1 VDPGARLMVKVIQP
15 NMSGGEVS
23 DAIAARV
30 DIDKYKTSVYKAENF
45 FPQVHGG
52 LTNRS
57 GLEFVAETKGTGT
70 TRLIPFEYNTTQT
83 YILEF
88 GDQYIRVFKD
98 GGQVLDT
105 SVSLSITG
113 ATAADP
119 VVITTSGAH
128 GLSTGESVYISG
140 VVGMTQLNGRTFNI
154 TSLTSTTFS
163 LQNSAGAD
171 VDGSGY
177 TAYTSGGTADK
188 IFELATPYLAADVF
202 DLQYVQSADVMTIV
216 HPGYAPRDLTRTD
229 HDAWSLSVI
238 SFAPSQVAPT
248 GVSVSASGGST
259 TFTYAVTAVNEE
271 TLEESLPATGSSSTS
286 KDAGWDNTVTWT
298 AAAGAGTY
306 NIYREKNGIYGFVGR
321 AEGTS
326 FNDDN
331 IDPDGTDTPPK
342 ARNPFNAAGDY
353 PSAVTYHQQRRVFG
367 NTDNA
372 TQKFFMSQTGNISNM
387 SFSSPQKDDDAIT
400 VTIASRQVNEIR
412 HFVSLSDLVILTSGG
427 EWLVEG
433 IDGVITPSGIQVKPQ
448 SYYGSTNLLPIVAGD
463 IVIYMQPGQT
473 VRDLGYKY
481 ESDSYTG
488 NDLSVLARHL
498 FDYNSVSDWSFAQA
512 PHNLIWCVRDDG
524 ICIALTY
531 SREQNVFGWSRHT
544 TQGDFKSVAS
554 IREGDDDFSYFIVER
569 TVNGSTMKYVER
581 MQTRDFTDIQ
591 DSFFVDSGLTLDN
604 PISISGFTN
613 ANPVVVT
620 TATAHG
626 FSNGDTVD
634 ISGIKVADSSTTRGW
649 AYDTDLEGSGYTVAN
664 VTSTTFELQNNGS
677 NVDGT
682 SFSVYHS
689 GGKVREAVTSISG
702 LWHLEGQSV
711 VALGNGYVER
721 NLTVTN
727 GGVTLQNKASRV
739 HVGLPYTS
747 EMQTLRIDGGNVTDS
762 IQGKNKKISRLTLRF
777 ERSLGGWY
785 GPDLDHMRE
794 IKYGLPAQYGQ
805 NPSWITGDKDLTMS
819 PSWNKDGQIVIQ
831 QRDPL
836 PMTLLAV
843 IPDIIPGGD

>member
-1 VDPGARLMVKVIQP
+1 MVKVIQP
-15 NMSGGEVS
+15 NLAGGEVS

-30 DIDKYKTSVYKAENF
+30 DIDKYKTSVYKCENF

-57 GLEFVAETKGTGT
+57 GLQFIAEAKGTGT

-83 YILEF
+83 YVLEF

-98 GGQVLDT
+98 AGQVLDT
-105 SVSLSITG
+105 SVSLTITG

-119 VVITTSGAH
+119 VVITTSTSH
-128 GLSTGESVYISG
+128 GLSDGESVYITG
-140 VVGMTQLNGRTFNI
+140 VAGMTQLNGRTFNI
-154 TSLTSTTFS
+154 TSLTATTFS
-163 LQNSAGAD
+163 IRNSAGAD
-171 VDGSGY
+171 VDGSAY

-188 IFELATPYLAADVF
+188 VFELATPYVAADIF
-202 DLQYVQSADVMTIV
+202 DLEYVQSADVMTIT
-216 HPGYAPRDLTRTD
+216 HPNYAPRDLTRTD
-229 HDAWSLSVI
+229 HDAWTLSTI
-238 SFAPSQVAPT
+238 TFAPSQAAPT
-248 GVSVSASGGST
+248 GVSVTATGGST

-286 KDAGWDNTVTWT
+286 KDAAWDNTVTWT

-306 NIYREKNGIYGFVGR
+306 NIYREENGIYGFVGR

-353 PSAVTYHQQRRVFG
+353 PSTVGYHQQRRIFA
-367 NTDNA
+367 NTDND

-448 SYYGSTNLLPIVAGD
+448 SYYGSTSLTPIVAGD

-481 ESDSYTG
+481 ESDSYSG

-524 ICIALTY
+524 ICLSLTY

-544 TQGDFKSVAS
+544 TQGDFKSVAA
-554 IREGDDDFSYFIVER
+554 IREGDDDFSYFLVQR
-569 TVNGSTMKYVER
+569 TVNGSTMQYVER

-604 PISISGFTN
+604 PVDISGFTN
-613 ANPVVVT
+613 ANPVVIT

-626 FSNGDTVD
+626 LTNGDTVD
-634 ISGIKVADSSTTRGW
+634 ISGIKVSDSSTTRGW

-721 NLTVTN
+721 NLTVSN
-727 GGVTLQNKASRV
+727 GGITLQNKASRV
-739 HVGLPYTS
+739 HIGLPYTS
-747 EMQTLRIDGGNVTDS
+747 EMQTLRIDNGNVLDT
-762 IQGKNKKISRLTLRF
+762 IQGRNKKISRLSIRF
-777 ERSLGGWY
+777 EQSLGGWY

-805 NPSWITGDKDLTMS
+805 TPSWITGDKDLTMS
-819 PSWNKDGQIVIQ
+819 PSWNKDGQIVVQ

-836 PMTLLAV
+836 PMTLLAL
-843 IPDIIPGGD
+843 IPEVIPGGN

>member
-1 VDPGARLMVKVIQP
+1 MVKVIQP
-15 NMSGGEVS
+15 NLAGGEVS

-30 DIDKYKTSVYKAENF
+30 DIDKYKTSVYKCENF

-52 LTNRS
+52 LTNRP
-57 GLEFVAETKGTGT
+57 GLQFIAEAKGTGT
-70 TRLIPFEYNTTQT
+70 TRLIPFEFNTTQT
-83 YILEF
+83 YVLEF
-88 GDQYIRVFKD
+88 GDQYMRVFKD
-98 GGQVLDT
+98 AGQVLDT
-105 SVSLSITG
+105 SVSLTITG

-119 VVITTSGAH
+119 VVITTSASH
-128 GLSTGESVYISG
+128 GLSDGESVYITG
-140 VVGMTQLNGRTFNI
+140 VAGMTQLNGRTFNI
-154 TSLTSTTFS
+154 TSLTATTFS
-163 LQNSAGAD
+163 IQNSAGAD
-171 VDGSGY
+171 VDGSAY

-188 IFELATPYLAADVF
+188 VFELATPYVAADIF
-202 DLQYVQSADVMTIV
+202 DLEYVQSADVMTIT
-216 HPGYAPRDLTRTD
+216 HPNYAPRDLTRTD
-229 HDAWSLSVI
+229 HDAWTLSTI
-238 SFAPSQVAPT
+238 TFAPSQAAPT
-248 GVSVSASGGST
+248 NVSVTATGGST

-286 KDAGWDNTVTWT
+286 KAAGWDNTVTWV

-306 NIYREKNGIYGFVGR
+306 NIYREENGIYGFVGR

-342 ARNPFNAAGDY
+342 SRNPFNAAGDY
-353 PSAVTYHQQRRVFG
+353 PSTVGYHQQRRIFA
-367 NTDNA
+367 NTDND

-433 IDGVITPSGIQVKPQ
+433 IDGVITPGGIQVKPQ
-448 SYYGSTNLLPIVAGD
+448 SYYGSTNLTPIVAGD

-481 ESDSYTG
+481 ESDSYSG

-524 ICIALTY
+524 ICLSLTY

-604 PISISGFTN
+604 PVDISGYTN
-613 ANPVVVT
+613 ANPVVIT

-626 FSNGDTVD
+626 LTNGDTVD
-634 ISGIKVADSSTTRGW
+634 ISGIKVSDSSTTRGW
-649 AYDTDLEGSGYTVAN
+649 AYDTGLEGSGYTVAN

-677 NVDGT
+677 DVDGT

-721 NLTVTN
+721 NLTVSN
-727 GGVTLQNKASRV
+727 GGITLQNKASRV

-747 EMQTLRIDGGNVTDS
+747 EMQTLRIDNGNVLDT
-762 IQGKNKKISRLTLRF
+762 IQGRNKKISRLSIRF
-777 ERSLGGWY
+777 EQSLGGWY

-805 NPSWITGDKDLTMS
+805 TPSWITGDKDLTMS

-836 PMTLLAV
+836 PMTLLAL
-843 IPDIIPGGD
+843 IPDVIPGGD

>member
-1 VDPGARLMVKVIQP
+1 MVKVIQP
-15 NMSGGEVS
+15 NLAGGEVS

-30 DIDKYKTSVYKAENF
+30 DIDKYKTSLYKCENF

-57 GLEFVAETKGTGT
+57 GLQFIAEAKGTGT

-83 YILEF
+83 YVLEF

-98 GGQVLDT
+98 DGQVLDT
-105 SVSLSITG
+105 SVSLTITG

-119 VVITTSGAH
+119 VVITTSTSH
-128 GLSTGESVYISG
+128 GLSDGESVYITG
-140 VVGMTQLNGRTFNI
+140 VAGMTQLNGRTFNI
-154 TSLTSTTFS
+154 TSLTATTFS
-163 LQNSAGAD
+163 IQNSAGAD
-171 VDGSGY
+171 VDGSAY

-188 IFELATPYLAADVF
+188 VFELATPYAAADIF
-202 DLQYVQSADVMTIV
+202 DLEYVQSADVMTIT
-216 HPGYAPRDLTRTD
+216 HPNYAPRDLTRTD
-229 HDAWSLSVI
+229 HDAWTLSTI
-238 SFAPSQVAPT
+238 TFAPSQTAPT
-248 GVSVSASGGST
+248 GVSVTATGGST

-286 KDAGWDNTVTWT
+286 KDVAWDNTVTWT
-298 AAAGAGTY
+298 AATGAGTY
-306 NIYREKNGIYGFVGR
+306 NIYREENGIYGFVGR

-331 IDPDGTDTPPK
+331 IEPDGSDTPPK

-353 PSAVTYHQQRRVFG
+353 PSTVGYHQQRRIFA
-367 NTDNA
+367 NTDND

-448 SYYGSTNLLPIVAGD
+448 SYYGSTSLTPIVAGD

-473 VRDLGYKY
+473 IRDLGYKY
-481 ESDSYTG
+481 ESDSYSG

-524 ICIALTY
+524 ICLSLTY

-544 TQGDFKSVAS
+544 TQGDFKSVAA
-554 IREGDDDFSYFIVER
+554 IREGDDDFSYFLVQR
-569 TVNGSTMKYVER
+569 TVNGSIMQYVER
-581 MQTRDFTDIQ
+581 MQTRDFTNIQ

-604 PISISGFTN
+604 PVDISGFTN
-613 ANPVVVT
+613 ANPVVIT

-626 FSNGDTVD
+626 LTNGDTVD
-634 ISGIKVADSSTTRGW
+634 ISGIKVSDSSTTRGW

-721 NLTVTN
+721 NLTVSN

-739 HVGLPYTS
+739 HIGLPYTS
-747 EMQTLRIDGGNVTDS
+747 EMQTLRIDNGNVLDT
-762 IQGKNKKISRLTLRF
+762 IQGRNKKISRLSIRF
-777 ERSLGGWY
+777 EQSLGGWY

-805 NPSWITGDKDLTMS
+805 TPSWITGDKDLTMS
-819 PSWNKDGQIVIQ
+819 PSWNKDGQIVVQ

-836 PMTLLAV
+836 PMTLLAL
-843 IPDIIPGGD
+843 IPEVIPGGN

>member
-1 VDPGARLMVKVIQP
+1 MVKVIQP
-15 NMSGGEVS
+15 NLAGGEVS

-30 DIDKYKTSVYKAENF
+30 DIDKYKTSVYKCENF
-45 FPQVHGG
+45 FPLVHGG
-52 LTNRS
+52 LTNRP
-57 GLEFVAETKGTGT
+57 GLQFIAEAKGTGT

-83 YILEF
+83 YVLEL

-98 GGQVLDT
+98 AGQVLDT
-105 SVSLSITG
+105 SVSLTITG

-119 VVITTSGAH
+119 VVITTSTSH
-128 GLSTGESVYISG
+128 GLSAGESVYITG
-140 VVGMTQLNGRTFNI
+140 VAGMTQLNGRTFNI
-154 TSLTSTTFS
+154 TSLTATTFS
-163 LQNSAGAD
+163 IQNSAAAD
-171 VDGSGY
+171 VDGSSY

-188 IFELATPYLAADVF
+188 VFELATPYAAADIF
-202 DLQYVQSADVMTIV
+202 DLEYVQSADVMTIT
-216 HPGYAPRDLTRTD
+216 HPNYAPRDLTRTD
-229 HDAWSLSVI
+229 HDAWTLSTI
-238 SFAPSQVAPT
+238 TFAPSQAAPT
-248 GVSVSASGGST
+248 GVSVTATGGST

-286 KDAGWDNTVTWT
+286 KDAAWDNTVTWT
-298 AAAGAGTY
+298 VAAGAGTY

-331 IDPDGTDTPPK
+331 IDPDGADTPPK
-342 ARNPFNAAGDY
+342 ARNPFNGAGDY
-353 PSAVTYHQQRRVFG
+353 PSTVGYHQQRRIFA
-367 NTDNA
+367 NTDND

-448 SYYGSTNLLPIVAGD
+448 SYYGSTNLTPIVAGD

-481 ESDSYTG
+481 ESDSYSG

-524 ICIALTY
+524 ICLSLTY
-531 SREQNVFGWSRHT
+531 SREQNVFGWSRHS
-544 TQGDFKSVAS
+544 TQGDFKSVAA
-554 IREGDDDFSYFIVER
+554 IREGDDDFSYSLVQR
-569 TVNGSTMKYVER
+569 TVNGSTMQYVER
-581 MQTRDFTDIQ
+581 MHTRDFTDIQ

-604 PISISGFTN
+604 PVDISGFTN
-613 ANPVVVT
+613 ANPIVIT
-620 TATAHG
+620 TATTHG
-626 FSNGDTVD
+626 LTNGDTVD
-634 ISGIKVADSSTTRGW
+634 ISGIKVSDSSTTRGW

-721 NLTVTN
+721 NLTVSN
-727 GGVTLQNKASRV
+727 GGITLQNKASRV

-747 EMQTLRIDGGNVTDS
+747 EMQTLRIDNGNVLDS
-762 IQGKNKKISRLTLRF
+762 IQGRNKKISRLSIRF
-777 ERSLGGWY
+777 EQSLGGWY

-805 NPSWITGDKDLTMS
+805 TPDWITGDKDLTMS
-819 PSWNKDGQIVIQ
+819 PSWNKDGQIVVQ

-836 PMTLLAV
+836 PMTLLAL
-843 IPDIIPGGD
+843 IPEVIPGGN

>member
-1 VDPGARLMVKVIQP
+1 MVKVIQP
-15 NMSGGEVS
+15 NLAGGEVS

-30 DIDKYKTSVYKAENF
+30 DIDKYKTSLYKCENF

-52 LTNRS
+52 LTNRP
-57 GLEFVAETKGTGT
+57 GLQFIAEAKGSGT

-83 YILEF
+83 YVLEF
-88 GDQYIRVFKD
+88 GDQYMRVFKD
-98 GGQVLDT
+98 AGQVLDT
-105 SVSLSITG
+105 SVSLTITG
-113 ATAADP
+113 ASAADP
-119 VVITTSGAH
+119 VVITTSTSH
-128 GLSTGESVYISG
+128 GLSDGESVYITG
-140 VVGMTQLNGRTFNI
+140 VAGMTQLNGRTFNI
-154 TSLTSTTFS
+154 TSLTATTFS
-163 LQNSAGAD
+163 IQNSAGAD
-171 VDGSGY
+171 VDGSAY

-188 IFELATPYLAADVF
+188 VFELATPYVAADIF
-202 DLQYVQSADVMTIV
+202 DLEYVQSADVMTIT
-216 HPGYAPRDLTRTD
+216 HPNYAPRDLTRTD
-229 HDAWSLSVI
+229 HDAWTLSTI
-238 SFAPSQVAPT
+238 TFAPSQAAPT
-248 GVSVSASGGST
+248 GVSVTATGGST

-286 KDAGWDNTVTWT
+286 KDAAWDNTVTWT

-306 NIYREKNGIYGFVGR
+306 NIYREENGIYGFVGR

-331 IDPDGTDTPPK
+331 IDPDGSDTPPK

-353 PSAVTYHQQRRVFG
+353 PSTVGYHQQRRIFA
-367 NTDNA
+367 NTDND

-448 SYYGSTNLLPIVAGD
+448 SYYGSTNLTPIVAGD

-481 ESDSYTG
+481 ESDSYSG

-524 ICIALTY
+524 ICLSLTY

-544 TQGDFKSVAS
+544 TQGDFKSVAA
-554 IREGDDDFSYFIVER
+554 IREGDDDFSYFLVQR
-569 TVNGSTMKYVER
+569 TVNGSTMQYVER

-604 PISISGFTN
+604 PVDISGFTN
-613 ANPVVVT
+613 ANPVVIT

-626 FSNGDTVD
+626 LTNGDTVD
-634 ISGIKVADSSTTRGW
+634 ISGIKVSDSSTTRGW

-721 NLTVTN
+721 NLTVSN
-727 GGVTLQNKASRV
+727 GGITLQNKASRV
-739 HVGLPYTS
+739 HIGLPYTS
-747 EMQTLRIDGGNVTDS
+747 EMQTLRIDNGNVLDT
-762 IQGKNKKISRLTLRF
+762 IQGRNKKISRLSIRF
-777 ERSLGGWY
+777 EQSLGGWY

-805 NPSWITGDKDLTMS
+805 TPSWITGDKDLTMS
-819 PSWNKDGQIVIQ
+819 PSWNKDGQIVVQ

-836 PMTLLAV
+836 PMTLLAL
-843 IPDIIPGGD
+843 IPEVIPGGN

>member
-1 VDPGARLMVKVIQP
+1 MVKVIQP
-15 NMSGGEVS
+15 NLAGGEVS

-30 DIDKYKTSVYKAENF
+30 DIDKYKTSVYKCENF
-45 FPQVHGG
+45 FPLVHGG
-52 LTNRS
+52 LTNRP
-57 GLEFVAETKGTGT
+57 GLQFIAEAKGTGT

-83 YILEF
+83 YVLEL

-98 GGQVLDT
+98 AGQVLDT
-105 SVSLSITG
+105 SVSLTITG

-119 VVITTSGAH
+119 VVITTSTSH
-128 GLSTGESVYISG
+128 GLSAGESVYITG
-140 VVGMTQLNGRTFNI
+140 VAGMTQLNGRTFNI
-154 TSLTSTTFS
+154 TSLTATTFS
-163 LQNSAGAD
+163 IQNSAAAD
-171 VDGSGY
+171 VDGSSY

-188 IFELATPYLAADVF
+188 VFELATPYAAADIF
-202 DLQYVQSADVMTIV
+202 DLEYVQSADVMTIT
-216 HPGYAPRDLTRTD
+216 HPNYAPRDLTRTD
-229 HDAWSLSVI
+229 HDAWTLSTI
-238 SFAPSQVAPT
+238 TFAPSQAAPT
-248 GVSVSASGGST
+248 GVSVTATGGST

-286 KDAGWDNTVTWT
+286 KDAAWDNTVTWT
-298 AAAGAGTY
+298 VAAGAGTY

-331 IDPDGTDTPPK
+331 IDPDGADTPPK
-342 ARNPFNAAGDY
+342 ARNPFNGAGDY
-353 PSAVTYHQQRRVFG
+353 PSTVGYHQQRRIFA
-367 NTDNA
+367 NTDND

-448 SYYGSTNLLPIVAGD
+448 SYYGSTNLTPIVAGD

-481 ESDSYTG
+481 ESDSYSG

-524 ICIALTY
+524 ICLSLTY
-531 SREQNVFGWSRHT
+531 SREQNVFGWSRHS
-544 TQGDFKSVAS
+544 TQGDFKSVAA
-554 IREGDDDFSYFIVER
+554 IREGDDDFSYFLVQR
-569 TVNGSTMKYVER
+569 TVNGSTMRYVER

-604 PISISGFTN
+604 PVDISGFTN
-613 ANPVVVT
+613 ANPVVIT

-626 FSNGDTVD
+626 LTNGDTVD
-634 ISGIKVADSSTTRGW
+634 ISGIKVSDSSTTRGW

-721 NLTVTN
+721 NLTVSN
-727 GGVTLQNKASRV
+727 GGITLQNKASRV

-747 EMQTLRIDGGNVTDS
+747 EMQTLRIDNGNVLDT
-762 IQGKNKKISRLTLRF
+762 IQGRNKKISRLSIRF
-777 ERSLGGWY
+777 EQSLGGWY

-805 NPSWITGDKDLTMS
+805 TPDWITGDKDLTMS
-819 PSWNKDGQIVIQ
+819 PSWNKDGQIVVQ

-836 PMTLLAV
+836 PMTLLAL
-843 IPDIIPGGD
+843 IPEVIPGGN

>member
-1 VDPGARLMVKVIQP
+1 MVKVIQP
-15 NMSGGEVS
+15 NLAGGEVS

-30 DIDKYKTSVYKAENF
+30 DIDKYKTSVYKSENF
-45 FPQVHGG
+45 FPQIHGG
-52 LTNRS
+52 LTNRP
-57 GLEFVAETKGTGT
+57 GLQFIAEAKGTGT

-83 YILEF
+83 YVLEL
-88 GDQYIRVFKD
+88 GDQYMRVFKD
-98 GGQVLDT
+98 AGQVLDT
-105 SVSLSITG
+105 SVSLTVTG
-113 ATAADP
+113 VTAADP
-119 VVITTSGAH
+119 VVVTTSTSH
-128 GLSTGESVYISG
+128 GLSNGESVYISG
-140 VVGMTQLNGRTFNI
+140 VSGMTQLNGRTFNI

-171 VDGSGY
+171 IDGSGY

-188 IFELATPYLAADVF
+188 VFELATPYAASDIF
-202 DLQYVQSADVMTIV
+202 DLEYVQSADVMTFT
-216 HPGYAPRDLTRTD
+216 HPSYAPRDLTRTD
-229 HDAWSLSVI
+229 HDAWTLSTI
-238 SFAPSQVAPT
+238 TFAPSQAAPT
-248 GVSVSASGGST
+248 SVSVTATGGST

-286 KDAGWDNTVTWT
+286 KDTSWDNTVTWS

-326 FNDDN
+326 FNDDH
-331 IDPDGTDTPPK
+331 ILPDGSDTPPK
-342 ARNPFNAAGDY
+342 ARNPFNATGDY
-353 PSAVTYHQQRRVFG
+353 PSTVGYHQQRRIFA
-367 NTDNA
+367 NTDND

-427 EWLVEG
+427 EWVVEG

-448 SYYGSTNLLPIVAGD
+448 SYYGSTSLTPIVAGD

-473 VRDLGYKY
+473 VRDLGYKF
-481 ESDSYTG
+481 ESDSYSG

-498 FDYNSVSDWSFAQA
+498 FDYNTLSDWSFAQA

-524 ICIALTY
+524 ICLSLTY
-531 SREQNVFGWSRHT
+531 SREQNVFGWARHT
-544 TQGDFKSVAS
+544 TQGDFKSVAA
-554 IREGDDDFSYFIVER
+554 IREGDDDFSYFLVER

-604 PISISGFTN
+604 PVDISGFTN
-613 ANPVVVT
+613 ANPVVIT

-626 FSNGDTVD
+626 LTNGDTVD
-634 ISGIKVADSSTTRGW
+634 ISGIKVSDSSTTRGW

-677 NVDGT
+677 NVNGT
-682 SFSVYHS
+682 AFKTYHS

-702 LWHLEGQSV
+702 LWHLEGQAV

-721 NLTVTN
+721 NLTVSG

-739 HVGLPYTS
+739 HIGLPYTS
-747 EMQTLRIDGGNVTDS
+747 EMQTLRIDNGNVMDT
-762 IQGKNKKISRLTLRF
+762 IQGRNKKISRLSIRF
-777 ERSLGGWY
+777 EQSLGGWY

-805 NPSWITGDKDLTMS
+805 TPDWITGDKDLTMS
-819 PSWNKDGQIVIQ
+819 PSWNKDGQIVVQ

-836 PMTLLAV
+836 PMTLLAL
-843 IPDIIPGGD
+843 IPEVIPGGN

>member
-1 VDPGARLMVKVIQP
+1 MVKVIQP
-15 NMSGGEVS
+15 NLAGGEVS

-30 DIDKYKTSVYKAENF
+30 DIDKYKTSVYKCENF

-52 LTNRS
+52 LTNRP
-57 GLEFVAETKGTGT
+57 GLQFIAEAKGTDT

-83 YILEF
+83 YVLEV

-98 GGQVLDT
+98 AGQVLDT
-105 SVSLSITG
+105 SVSLTVTG

-119 VVITTSGAH
+119 VVITTSTSH
-128 GLSTGESVYISG
+128 GLSNGESVYITG

-171 VDGSGY
+171 IDGSGY

-188 IFELATPYLAADVF
+188 VFELATPYVAADIF
-202 DLQYVQSADVMTIV
+202 ELEYVQSADVMTIT
-216 HPGYAPRDLTRTD
+216 HPNYAPRDLTRTD
-229 HDAWSLSVI
+229 HDAWTLSTI
-238 SFAPSQVAPT
+238 TFAPSQAAPT
-248 GVSVSASGGST
+248 GVSVTATGGST

-286 KDAGWDNTVTWT
+286 LDAAWDNTVTWT

-331 IDPDGTDTPPK
+331 IDPDGSDTPPK

-353 PSAVTYHQQRRVFG
+353 PSTVGYHQQRRIFA
-367 NTDNA
+367 NTNND

-448 SYYGSTNLLPIVAGD
+448 SYYGSTSLTPLVAGD

-498 FDYNSVSDWSFAQA
+498 FDYNTVSDWSFAQA

-531 SREQNVFGWSRHT
+531 SREQNVFGWSRHI

-604 PISISGFTN
+604 PVDISGFTN
-613 ANPVVVT
+613 ANPVVIT

-626 FSNGDTVD
+626 LTNGDTVD
-634 ISGIKVADSSTTRGW
+634 ISGIKVSDSSTTRGW

-677 NVDGT
+677 NVNGT
-682 SFSVYHS
+682 AFKTYHS
-689 GGKVREAVTSISG
+689 GGKMREAVTSISG
-702 LWHLEGQSV
+702 LWHLEGQAV

-721 NLTVTN
+721 NLTVSN
-727 GGVTLQNKASRV
+727 GGITLQNKASRA

-762 IQGKNKKISRLTLRF
+762 IQGKNKKISRLSIRF

-805 NPSWITGDKDLTMS
+805 PPDWITGDKDLTMS
-819 PSWNKDGQIVIQ
+819 PSWNKDGQIVVQ

-836 PMTLLAV
+836 PMTLLAL
-843 IPDIIPGGD
+843 IPEVIPGGN

>member
-1 VDPGARLMVKVIQP
+1 MVKVIQP
-15 NMSGGEVS
+15 NLAGGEVS

-30 DIDKYKTSVYKAENF
+30 DIDKYKTSLYKCENF

-52 LTNRS
+52 LTNRP
-57 GLEFVAETKGTGT
+57 GLQFLAEAKGTGT
-70 TRLIPFEYNTTQT
+70 TRLIPFEFNTTQT
-83 YILEF
+83 YVLEV

-98 GGQVLDT
+98 AGQVLDT
-105 SVSLSITG
+105 SVSLTITG

-119 VVITTSGAH
+119 VVITTSTSH
-128 GLSTGESVYISG
+128 GLSNGESVYITG

-171 VDGSGY
+171 IDGSGY

-188 IFELATPYLAADVF
+188 VFELATPYVAADIF
-202 DLQYVQSADVMTIV
+202 ELEYVQSADVMTIT
-216 HPGYAPRDLTRTD
+216 HPDYAPRDLTRTD
-229 HDAWSLSVI
+229 HDAWTLSTI
-238 SFAPSQVAPT
+238 TFAPSQAAPT
-248 GVSVSASGGST
+248 GVSVTATGGST
-259 TFTYAVTAVNEE
+259 TFTYAVTGVNEE

-286 KDAGWDNTVTWT
+286 KDAAWDNTVTWS

-306 NIYREKNGIYGFVGR
+306 NIYREENGIYGFVGR

-331 IDPDGTDTPPK
+331 IDPDGSDTPPK

-353 PSAVTYHQQRRVFG
+353 PSTVGYHQQRRIFA
-367 NTDNA
+367 NTDND

-448 SYYGSTNLLPIVAGD
+448 SYYGSTILTPIVAGD

-481 ESDSYTG
+481 ESDSYSG

-498 FDYNSVSDWSFAQA
+498 FDYNTLSDWSFAQA

-524 ICIALTY
+524 ICLSLTY
-531 SREQNVFGWSRHT
+531 SREQNVFGWARHT
-544 TQGDFKSVAS
+544 TQGDFKSVAA
-554 IREGDDDFSYFIVER
+554 IREGDDDFSYFLVER

-604 PISISGFTN
+604 PVDISGFTN
-613 ANPVVVT
+613 ANPVVIT

-626 FSNGDTVD
+626 LTNGDTVD
-634 ISGIKVADSSTTRGW
+634 ISGIKVSDSSTTRGW

-702 LWHLEGQSV
+702 LWHLEGQAV

-721 NLTVTN
+721 NLTVSD
-727 GGVTLQNKASRV
+727 GGITLQNKASRV
-739 HVGLPYTS
+739 HIGLPYTS
-747 EMQTLRIDGGNVTDS
+747 EMQTLRIDNGNVLDT
-762 IQGKNKKISRLTLRF
+762 IQGRNKKISRLSIRF
-777 ERSLGGWY
+777 EQSLGGWY

-805 NPSWITGDKDLTMS
+805 TPDWITGDKDLTMS
-819 PSWNKDGQIVIQ
+819 PSWNKDGQIVVQ

-836 PMTLLAV
+836 PMTLLAL
-843 IPDIIPGGD
+843 IPEVIPGGN

>member
-30 DIDKYKTSVYKAENF
+30 DIDKYKTSVYKCENF

-57 GLEFVAETKGTGT
+57 GLKFIAETKGTGI
-70 TRLIPFEYNTTQT
+70 TRLIPFEFNTTQT

-105 SVSLSITG
+105 SVSLTITG
-113 ATAADP
+113 ATTANP
-119 VVITTSGAH
+119 VVITTSTPH
-128 GLSTGESVYISG
+128 GLSTNESVYISG
-140 VVGMTQLNGRTFNI
+140 VSGMTQLNGRTFNI

-163 LQNSAGAD
+163 LSNSAGSSTN
-171 VDGSGY
+171 GTGY
-177 TAYTSGGTADK
+177 SAYTSGGTADK
-188 IFELATPYLAADVF
+188 IFELATPYVAADIF
-202 DLQYVQSADVMTIV
+202 DLDYVQSADVMTIT
-216 HPGYAPRDLTRTD
+216 HPTYEPRDLTRTD
-229 HDAWSLSVI
+229 HDAWTLSTI
-238 SFAPSQVAPT
+238 TFAPSQAAPT

-286 KDAGWDNTVTWT
+286 KDAAWDNTVTWV

-306 NIYREKNGIYGFVGR
+306 NIYREKNGLYGFVGR

-331 IDPDGTDTPPK
+331 IDPNSADTPPK
-342 ARNPFNAAGDY
+342 ARNPFNAVGDY
-353 PSAVTYHQQRRVFG
+353 PSTVGYHQQRRIFA
-367 NTDNA
+367 NTNNA

-400 VTIASRQVNEIR
+400 VTLASQQVNEIR

-427 EWLVEG
+427 EWLVQG
-433 IDGVITPSGIQVKPQ
+433 VDGVITPSGIQIKPQ
-448 SYYGSTNLLPIVAGD
+448 SYYGSTILTPIVAGD
-463 IVIYMQPGQT
+463 IVIYMQTGQS

-488 NDLSVLARHL
+488 NDLSILARHL
-498 FDYNSVSDWSFAQA
+498 FDYNTVLDWSFAQA

-524 ICIALTY
+524 ICLSLTY
-531 SREQNVFGWSRHT
+531 SREQNVFGWARHT

-569 TVNGSTMKYVER
+569 TLNGSTLKHVER
-581 MQTRDFTDIQ
+581 MSTRDFTDIQ

-604 PISISGFTN
+604 PVDISGFTN
-613 ANPVVVT
+613 ANPVVFT
-620 TATAHG
+620 TASPHNLT
-626 FSNGDTVD
+626 NGDTVD
-634 ISGIKVADSSTTRGW
+634 ITGIRVVDNTTTRGW
-649 AYDTDLEGSGYTVAN
+649 VLDTELEGSGYTVAN
-664 VTSTTFELQNNGS
+664 VTSTTFELQNNGA
-677 NVDGT
+677 NVDGS
-682 SFSVYHS
+682 SFKVYHS
-689 GGKVREAVTSISG
+689 RGQVREAVNSISG

-721 NLTVTN
+721 DLTVSN
-727 GGVTLQNKASRV
+727 GAITLQNKASRV
-739 HVGLPYTS
+739 HVGLPYTA
-747 EMQTLRIDGGNVTDS
+747 EVQTLRIDGGNVSDTV
-762 IQGKNKKISRLTLRF
+762 QGRNKKISRLTLRF

-785 GPDLDHMRE
+785 GPDEDHIRE
-794 IKYGLPAQYGQ
+794 IKYGLPAQWGQ
-805 NPSWITGDKDLTMS
+805 NANWITGDKDLTMS
-819 PSWNKDGQIVIQ
+819 PSWNKDGQIIVQ

-836 PMTLLAV
+836 PMNLLAV
-843 IPDIIPGGD
+843 IPEVIPGGD

>member
-1 VDPGARLMVKVIQP
+1 MVKVIQP
-15 NMSGGEVS
+15 NLAGGEVS

-30 DIDKYKTSVYKAENF
+30 DIDKYKTSVYKCENF
-45 FPQVHGG
+45 FPLVHGG
-52 LTNRS
+52 LTNRP
-57 GLEFVAETKGTGT
+57 GLQFIAEAKGTGT

-83 YILEF
+83 YVLEL

-98 GGQVLDT
+98 AGQVLDT
-105 SVSLSITG
+105 SVSLTITG

-119 VVITTSGAH
+119 VVITTSTSH
-128 GLSTGESVYISG
+128 GLSAGESVYITG
-140 VVGMTQLNGRTFNI
+140 VAGMTQLNGRTFNI
-154 TSLTSTTFS
+154 TSLTATTFS
-163 LQNSAGAD
+163 IQNSAAAD
-171 VDGSGY
+171 VDGSSY

-188 IFELATPYLAADVF
+188 VFELATPYAAADIF
-202 DLQYVQSADVMTIV
+202 DLEYVQSADVMTIT
-216 HPGYAPRDLTRTD
+216 HPNYAPRDLTRTD
-229 HDAWSLSVI
+229 HDAWTLSTI
-238 SFAPSQVAPT
+238 TFAPSQAAPT
-248 GVSVSASGGST
+248 GVSVTATGGST

-286 KDAGWDNTVTWT
+286 KDAAWDNTVTWT
-298 AAAGAGTY
+298 VAAGAGTY

-331 IDPDGTDTPPK
+331 IDPDGADTPPK

-353 PSAVTYHQQRRVFG
+353 PSTVGYHQQRRIFA
-367 NTDNA
+367 NTDND

-448 SYYGSTNLLPIVAGD
+448 SYYGSTNLTPIVAGD

-481 ESDSYTG
+481 ESDSYSG

-524 ICIALTY
+524 ICLSLTY

-544 TQGDFKSVAS
+544 TQGDFKSVAA
-554 IREGDDDFSYFIVER
+554 IREGDDDFSYFLVQR
-569 TVNGSTMKYVER
+569 TVNGSTMQYVER

-604 PISISGFTN
+604 PVDISGFTN
-613 ANPVVVT
+613 ANPVVIT

-626 FSNGDTVD
+626 LTNGDTVD
-634 ISGIKVADSSTTRGW
+634 ISGIKVSDSSTTRGW

-721 NLTVTN
+721 NLTVSN
-727 GGVTLQNKASRV
+727 GGITLQNKASRV

-747 EMQTLRIDGGNVTDS
+747 EMQTLRIDNGNVLDT
-762 IQGKNKKISRLTLRF
+762 IQGRNKKISRLSIRF
-777 ERSLGGWY
+777 EQSLGGWY

-805 NPSWITGDKDLTMS
+805 TPDWITGDKDLTMS
-819 PSWNKDGQIVIQ
+819 PSWNKDGQIVVQ

-836 PMTLLAV
+836 PMTLLAL
-843 IPDIIPGGD
+843 IPEVIPGGN

>member
-1 VDPGARLMVKVIQP
+1 MVKVIQP
-15 NMSGGEVS
+15 NLSGGEVS

-30 DIDKYKTSVYKAENF
+30 DIDKYKTSVYKCENF

-52 LTNRS
+52 LTNRP
-57 GLEFVAETKGTGT
+57 GLQFIAEAKGTGT
-70 TRLIPFEYNTTQT
+70 TRLIPFEFNTTQT
-83 YILEF
+83 YVLEV

-98 GGQVLDT
+98 AGQVLDT
-105 SVSLSITG
+105 SVSLTITG

-119 VVITTSGAH
+119 VVITTSTSH
-128 GLSTGESVYISG
+128 GLSNGESVYITG

-171 VDGSGY
+171 IDGSGY

-188 IFELATPYLAADVF
+188 VFELATPYVAADVF
-202 DLQYVQSADVMTIV
+202 ELEYVQSADVMTIT
-216 HPGYAPRDLTRTD
+216 HPNYAPRDLTRTD
-229 HDAWSLSVI
+229 HDAWTLSTI
-238 SFAPSQVAPT
+238 TFAPSQAAPT
-248 GVSVSASGGST
+248 GVSVTATGGST

-286 KDAGWDNTVTWT
+286 KDAAWDNTVTWS

-306 NIYREKNGIYGFVGR
+306 NIYREENGIYGFVGR

-331 IDPDGTDTPPK
+331 IDPDGGDTPPK
-342 ARNPFNAAGDY
+342 ARNPFNATGDY
-353 PSAVTYHQQRRVFG
+353 PSTVGYHQQRRVFA
-367 NTDNA
+367 NTDND

-448 SYYGSTNLLPIVAGD
+448 SYYGSTILTPIVAGD

-481 ESDSYTG
+481 ESDSYSG

-498 FDYNSVSDWSFAQA
+498 FDYNTLSDWSFAQA

-524 ICIALTY
+524 ICLSLTY
-531 SREQNVFGWSRHT
+531 SREQNVFGWARHT
-544 TQGDFKSVAS
+544 TQGDFKSVAA
-554 IREGDDDFSYFIVER
+554 IREGDDDFSYFLVER
-569 TVNGSTMKYVER
+569 TVNGSAMKYVER

-604 PISISGFTN
+604 PVDISGFTN
-613 ANPVVVT
+613 ANPVVIT
-620 TATAHG
+620 TATSHNLT
-626 FSNGDTVD
+626 NGDTVD
-634 ISGIKVADSSTTRGW
+634 ISGIKVSDSSTTRGW

-702 LWHLEGQSV
+702 LWHLEGQAV

-721 NLTVTN
+721 NLTVSN
-727 GGVTLQNKASRV
+727 GGITLQNKASRV
-739 HVGLPYTS
+739 HIGLPYTS
-747 EMQTLRIDGGNVTDS
+747 EMQTLRIDNGNALDT
-762 IQGKNKKISRLTLRF
+762 IQGRNKKISRLSIRF
-777 ERSLGGWY
+777 EQSLGGWY

-805 NPSWITGDKDLTMS
+805 TPDWITGDKDLTMS
-819 PSWNKDGQIVIQ
+819 PSWNKDGQIVVQ

-836 PMTLLAV
+836 PMTLLAL
-843 IPDIIPGGD
+843 IPEVIPGGN

>member
-1 VDPGARLMVKVIQP
+1 MVKVIQP
-15 NMSGGEVS
+15 NLAGGEVS

-30 DIDKYKTSVYKAENF
+30 DIDKYKTSVYKCENF

-52 LTNRS
+52 LTNRP
-57 GLEFVAETKGTGT
+57 GLQFIAEAKGTGT
-70 TRLIPFEYNTTQT
+70 TRLIPFEFNTTQT
-83 YILEF
+83 YVLEF
-88 GDQYIRVFKD
+88 GDQYMRVFKD
-98 GGQVLDT
+98 AGQVLDT
-105 SVSLSITG
+105 SVSLTITG

-119 VVITTSGAH
+119 VVITTSASH
-128 GLSTGESVYISG
+128 GLSDGESVYITG
-140 VVGMTQLNGRTFNI
+140 VAGMTQLNGRTFNI
-154 TSLTSTTFS
+154 TSLTATTFS
-163 LQNSAGAD
+163 IQNSAGAD
-171 VDGSGY
+171 VDGSAY

-188 IFELATPYLAADVF
+188 VFELATPYVAADIF
-202 DLQYVQSADVMTIV
+202 ELEYVQSADVMTIT
-216 HPGYAPRDLTRTD
+216 HPNYAPRDLTRTD
-229 HDAWSLSVI
+229 HDVWTLSTI
-238 SFAPSQVAPT
+238 TFAPSQAAPT
-248 GVSVSASGGST
+248 GVSVTATGGST

-271 TLEESLPATGSSSTS
+271 TLEESLPATGGSSTS
-286 KDAGWDNTVTWT
+286 KDAAWDNTVTWT

-306 NIYREKNGIYGFVGR
+306 NIYREENGIYGFVGR

-331 IDPDGTDTPPK
+331 IDPDGGDTPPK

-353 PSAVTYHQQRRVFG
+353 PSTVGYHQQRRIFA
-367 NTDNA
+367 NTDND

-448 SYYGSTNLLPIVAGD
+448 SYYGSTSLTPIVAGD

-481 ESDSYTG
+481 ESDSYSG

-498 FDYNSVSDWSFAQA
+498 FDYNTLSDWSFAQA

-524 ICIALTY
+524 ICLSLTY
-531 SREQNVFGWSRHT
+531 SREQNVFGWARHT
-544 TQGDFKSVAS
+544 TQGDFKSVAA
-554 IREGDDDFSYFIVER
+554 IREGDDDFSYFLVER

-604 PISISGFTN
+604 PVDISGFTN
-613 ANPVVVT
+613 ANPVVIT

-626 FSNGDTVD
+626 LTNGDTVD
-634 ISGIKVADSSTTRGW
+634 ISGIKVSDSSTTRGW

-664 VTSTTFELQNNGS
+664 VTNTTFELQNNGS

-682 SFSVYHS
+682 AFNTYHS

-702 LWHLEGQSV
+702 LWHLEGQAV

-721 NLTVTN
+721 NLTVSN
-727 GGVTLQNKASRV
+727 GGITLQNKASRV
-739 HVGLPYTS
+739 HIGLPYTS
-747 EMQTLRIDGGNVTDS
+747 EMQTLRIDNGNVLDT
-762 IQGKNKKISRLTLRF
+762 IQGRNKKISRLSIRF
-777 ERSLGGWY
+777 EQSLGGWY

-805 NPSWITGDKDLTMS
+805 TPDWITGDKDLTMS

-836 PMTLLAV
+836 PMTLLAL
-843 IPDIIPGGD
+843 IPEVIPGGN

>member
-1 VDPGARLMVKVIQP
+1 MVKVIQP
-15 NMSGGEVS
+15 NLAGGEVS

-30 DIDKYKTSVYKAENF
+30 DIDKYKTSVYKCENF

-52 LTNRS
+52 LTNRP
-57 GLEFVAETKGTGT
+57 GLQFIAEAKGTGT
-70 TRLIPFEYNTTQT
+70 TRLIPFEFNTTQT
-83 YILEF
+83 YVLEF
-88 GDQYIRVFKD
+88 GDQYMRVFKD
-98 GGQVLDT
+98 AGQVLDT
-105 SVSLSITG
+105 SVSLTVTG

-119 VVITTSGAH
+119 VVITTSTAH
-128 GLSTGESVYISG
+128 GLSTGASVYITG
-140 VVGMTQLNGRTFNI
+140 VAGMTQLNGRTFNI
-154 TSLTSTTFS
+154 TSLTATTFS
-163 LQNSAGAD
+163 IQNSAGAD
-171 VDGSGY
+171 VDGSAY

-188 IFELATPYLAADVF
+188 VFELATPYVAADIF
-202 DLQYVQSADVMTIV
+202 ELEYVQSADVMTIT
-216 HPGYAPRDLTRTD
+216 HPNYAPRDLTRTD
-229 HDAWSLSVI
+229 HDVWTLSTI
-238 SFAPSQVAPT
+238 TFAPSQAAPT
-248 GVSVSASGGST
+248 GVSVTATGGST

-306 NIYREKNGIYGFVGR
+306 NIYREENGIYGFVGR

-331 IDPDGTDTPPK
+331 IDPDGGDTPPK

-353 PSAVTYHQQRRVFG
+353 PSTVGYHQQRRIFA
-367 NTDNA
+367 NTDND

-448 SYYGSTNLLPIVAGD
+448 SYYGSTSLTPIVAGD

-481 ESDSYTG
+481 ESDSYSG

-498 FDYNSVSDWSFAQA
+498 FDYNTLSDWSFAQA
-512 PHNLIWCVRDDG
+512 PHNLVWCVRDDG
-524 ICIALTY
+524 ICLSLTY
-531 SREQNVFGWSRHT
+531 SREQNVFGWARHT
-544 TQGDFKSVAS
+544 TQGDFKSVAA
-554 IREGDDDFSYFIVER
+554 IREGDDDFSYFLVER

-604 PISISGFTN
+604 PVDISGFTN
-613 ANPVVVT
+613 ANPVVIT

-626 FSNGDTVD
+626 LTNGDTVD
-634 ISGIKVADSSTTRGW
+634 ISGIKVSDSSTTRGW

-664 VTSTTFELQNNGS
+664 VTNTTFELQNNGS

-682 SFSVYHS
+682 AFNTYHS
-689 GGKVREAVTSISG
+689 GGKMREAVTSISG
-702 LWHLEGQSV
+702 LWHLEGQAV

-721 NLTVTN
+721 NLTVSN
-727 GGVTLQNKASRV
+727 GGITLQNKASRV
-739 HVGLPYTS
+739 HIGLPYTS
-747 EMQTLRIDGGNVTDS
+747 EMQTLRIDNGNVLDT
-762 IQGKNKKISRLTLRF
+762 IQGRNKKISRLSIRF
-777 ERSLGGWY
+777 EQSLGGWY

-805 NPSWITGDKDLTMS
+805 TPDWITGDKDLTMS

-836 PMTLLAV
+836 PMTLLAL
-843 IPDIIPGGD
+843 IPEVIPGGN

>member
-1 VDPGARLMVKVIQP
+1 MVKVIQP
-15 NMSGGEVS
+15 NLAGGEVS

-30 DIDKYKTSVYKAENF
+30 DIDKYKTSVYKCENF
-45 FPQVHGG
+45 FPLVHGG
-52 LTNRS
+52 LTNRP
-57 GLEFVAETKGTGT
+57 GLQFIAEAKGTGT

-83 YILEF
+83 YVLEL

-98 GGQVLDT
+98 AGQVLDT
-105 SVSLSITG
+105 SVSLTITG

-119 VVITTSGAH
+119 VVITTSTSH
-128 GLSTGESVYISG
+128 GLSAGEGVYITG
-140 VVGMTQLNGRTFNI
+140 VAGMTQLNGRTFNI
-154 TSLTSTTFS
+154 TSLTATTFS
-163 LQNSAGAD
+163 IQNSAAAD
-171 VDGSGY
+171 VDGSSY

-188 IFELATPYLAADVF
+188 VFELATPYAEADIF
-202 DLQYVQSADVMTIV
+202 DLEYVQSADVMTIT
-216 HPGYAPRDLTRTD
+216 HPNYAPRDLTRTD
-229 HDAWSLSVI
+229 HDAWTLSTI
-238 SFAPSQVAPT
+238 TFAPSQASPT
-248 GVSVSASGGST
+248 GVSVTATGGST

-286 KDAGWDNTVTWT
+286 KDAAWDNTVTWT
-298 AAAGAGTY
+298 VAAGAGTY

-331 IDPDGTDTPPK
+331 IDPDGADTPPK
-342 ARNPFNAAGDY
+342 ARNPFNGAGDY
-353 PSAVTYHQQRRVFG
+353 PSTVGYHQQRRIFA
-367 NTDNA
+367 NTDND

-448 SYYGSTNLLPIVAGD
+448 SYYGSTNLTPIVAGD

-481 ESDSYTG
+481 ESDSYSG

-524 ICIALTY
+524 ICLSLTY

-544 TQGDFKSVAS
+544 TQGDFKSVAA
-554 IREGDDDFSYFIVER
+554 IREGDDDFSYFLVQR
-569 TVNGSTMKYVER
+569 TVNGSTMQYVER

-604 PISISGFTN
+604 PVDISGFTN
-613 ANPVVVT
+613 ANPVVIT

-626 FSNGDTVD
+626 LTNGDTVD
-634 ISGIKVADSSTTRGW
+634 ISGIKVSDSSTTRGW

-721 NLTVTN
+721 NLTVSN
-727 GGVTLQNKASRV
+727 GGITLQNKASRV

-747 EMQTLRIDGGNVTDS
+747 EMQTLRIDNGNVLDT
-762 IQGKNKKISRLTLRF
+762 IQGRNKKISRLSIRF
-777 ERSLGGWY
+777 EQSLGGWY

-805 NPSWITGDKDLTMS
+805 TPDWITGDKDLTMS
-819 PSWNKDGQIVIQ
+819 PSWNKDGQIVVQ

-836 PMTLLAV
+836 PMTLLAL
-843 IPDIIPGGD
+843 IPEVIPGGN

>member
-1 VDPGARLMVKVIQP
+1 MVKVIQP
-15 NMSGGEVS
+15 NLAGGEVS

-30 DIDKYKTSVYKAENF
+30 DIDKYKTSLYKCENF

-52 LTNRS
+52 LTNRP
-57 GLEFVAETKGTGT
+57 GLQFIAEAKGTGT

-83 YILEF
+83 YVLEF

-98 GGQVLDT
+98 AGQVLDT
-105 SVSLSITG
+105 SVSLTITG

-119 VVITTSGAH
+119 VVITTSTSH
-128 GLSTGESVYISG
+128 GLSDGESVYITG
-140 VVGMTQLNGRTFNI
+140 VAGMTQLNGRTFNI
-154 TSLTSTTFS
+154 TSLTATTFS
-163 LQNSAGAD
+163 IRNSAGAD
-171 VDGSGY
+171 VDGSAY

-188 IFELATPYLAADVF
+188 VFELATPYVAADIF
-202 DLQYVQSADVMTIV
+202 DLEYVQSADVMTIT
-216 HPGYAPRDLTRTD
+216 HPNYAPRDLTRTD
-229 HDAWSLSVI
+229 HDAWTLSTI
-238 SFAPSQVAPT
+238 TFAPSQAAPT
-248 GVSVSASGGST
+248 GVSVTATGGST

-286 KDAGWDNTVTWT
+286 KDAAWDNTVTWT

-306 NIYREKNGIYGFVGR
+306 NIYREENGIYGFVGR

-353 PSAVTYHQQRRVFG
+353 PSTVGYHQQRRIFA
-367 NTDNA
+367 NTDND

-448 SYYGSTNLLPIVAGD
+448 SYYGSTSLTPIVAGD

-481 ESDSYTG
+481 ESDSYSG

-524 ICIALTY
+524 ICLSLTY

-544 TQGDFKSVAS
+544 TQGDFKSVAA
-554 IREGDDDFSYFIVER
+554 IREGDDDFSYFLVQR
-569 TVNGSTMKYVER
+569 TVNGSTMQYVER

-604 PISISGFTN
+604 PVDISGFTN
-613 ANPVVVT
+613 ANPVVIT

-626 FSNGDTVD
+626 LTNGDTVD
-634 ISGIKVADSSTTRGW
+634 ISGIKVSDSSTTRGW

-721 NLTVTN
+721 NLTVSN
-727 GGVTLQNKASRV
+727 GGITLQNKASRV
-739 HVGLPYTS
+739 HIGLPYTS
-747 EMQTLRIDGGNVTDS
+747 EMQTLRIDNGNVLDT
-762 IQGKNKKISRLTLRF
+762 IQGRNKKISRLSIRF
-777 ERSLGGWY
+777 EQSLGGWY

-805 NPSWITGDKDLTMS
+805 TPSWITGDKDLTMS
-819 PSWNKDGQIVIQ
+819 PSWNKDGQIVVQ

-836 PMTLLAV
+836 PMTLLAL
-843 IPDIIPGGD
+843 IPEVIPGGN

>member
-1 VDPGARLMVKVIQP
+1 MVKVIQP
-15 NMSGGEVS
+15 NLAGGEVS

-30 DIDKYKTSVYKAENF
+30 DIDKYKTSVYKCENF

-52 LTNRS
+52 LTNRP
-57 GLEFVAETKGTGT
+57 GLQFIAEAKGTGT

-83 YILEF
+83 YILEL

-98 GGQVLDT
+98 AGQVLDT
-105 SVSLSITG
+105 SVSLTVTG

-119 VVITTSGAH
+119 VVITTSTSH
-128 GLSTGESVYISG
+128 GLSSGQSVYISG
-140 VVGMTQLNGRTFNI
+140 VAGMTQLNGRTFNI

-171 VDGSGY
+171 IDGSGY

-188 IFELATPYLAADVF
+188 VFELATPYVAADIF
-202 DLQYVQSADVMTIV
+202 ELEYVQSADVMTIT
-216 HPGYAPRDLTRTD
+216 HPNYAPRDLTRTD
-229 HDAWSLSVI
+229 HDAWTLSTI
-238 SFAPSQVAPT
+238 TFAPSQAAPT
-248 GVSVSASGGST
+248 GVSVTATGGST

-286 KDAGWDNTVTWT
+286 KDAAWDNTVTWT

-306 NIYREKNGIYGFVGR
+306 NIYREENGIYGFVGR

-331 IDPDGTDTPPK
+331 IDPDGSDTPPK

-353 PSAVTYHQQRRVFG
+353 PSTVGYHQQRRIFA
-367 NTDNA
+367 NTDND

-448 SYYGSTNLLPIVAGD
+448 SYYGSTSLTPIVAGD

-481 ESDSYTG
+481 ESDSYSG

-498 FDYNSVSDWSFAQA
+498 FDYNTLSDWSFAQA

-524 ICIALTY
+524 ICLSLTY
-531 SREQNVFGWSRHT
+531 SREQNVFGWARHT
-544 TQGDFKSVAS
+544 TQGDFKSVAA
-554 IREGDDDFSYFIVER
+554 IREGDDDFSYFLVER

-604 PISISGFTN
+604 PVDIAGFTN
-613 ANPVVVT
+613 ANPVVIT

-626 FSNGDTVD
+626 LTNGDTVD
-634 ISGIKVADSSTTRGW
+634 ISGIKVSDSSTTRGW

-664 VTSTTFELQNNGS
+664 VTSTTFELQNSGS

-682 SFSVYHS
+682 SFSVYRS

-702 LWHLEGQSV
+702 LWHLEGQAV

-721 NLTVTN
+721 NLTVSN
-727 GGVTLQNKASRV
+727 GGITLQNKASRV
-739 HVGLPYTS
+739 HIGLPYTS
-747 EMQTLRIDGGNVTDS
+747 EMQTLRIDNGNVLDT
-762 IQGKNKKISRLTLRF
+762 IQGRNKKISRLSIRF
-777 ERSLGGWY
+777 EQSLGGWY

-805 NPSWITGDKDLTMS
+805 TPDWITGDKDLTMS
-819 PSWNKDGQIVIQ
+819 PSWNKDGQIVVQ

-836 PMTLLAV
+836 PMTLLAL
-843 IPDIIPGGD
+843 IPEVIPGGN

>member
-1 VDPGARLMVKVIQP
+1 MVKVIQP
-15 NMSGGEVS
+15 NLAGGEVS

-30 DIDKYKTSVYKAENF
+30 DIDKYKTSVYKCENF

-52 LTNRS
+52 LTNRP
-57 GLEFVAETKGTGT
+57 GLQFIAEAKGTGT
-70 TRLIPFEYNTTQT
+70 TRLIPFEFNTTQT
-83 YILEF
+83 YVLEF
-88 GDQYIRVFKD
+88 GDQYMRVFKD
-98 GGQVLDT
+98 AGQVLDT
-105 SVSLSITG
+105 SVSLTVTG

-119 VVITTSGAH
+119 VVITTSTAH
-128 GLSTGESVYISG
+128 GLSTGASVYITG
-140 VVGMTQLNGRTFNI
+140 VAGMTQLNGRTFNI
-154 TSLTSTTFS
+154 TSLTATTFS
-163 LQNSAGAD
+163 IQNSAGAD
-171 VDGSGY
+171 VDGSAY

-188 IFELATPYLAADVF
+188 VFELATPYVAADIF
-202 DLQYVQSADVMTIV
+202 ELEYVQSADVMTIT
-216 HPGYAPRDLTRTD
+216 HPNYAPRDLTRTD
-229 HDAWSLSVI
+229 HDVWTLSTI
-238 SFAPSQVAPT
+238 TFAPSQAAPT
-248 GVSVSASGGST
+248 GVSVTATGGST

-306 NIYREKNGIYGFVGR
+306 NIYREENGIYGFVGR

-331 IDPDGTDTPPK
+331 IDPDGGDTPPK

-353 PSAVTYHQQRRVFG
+353 PSTVGYHQQRRIFA
-367 NTDNA
+367 NTDND

-448 SYYGSTNLLPIVAGD
+448 SYYGSTSLTPIVAGD

-481 ESDSYTG
+481 ESDSYSG

-498 FDYNSVSDWSFAQA
+498 FDYNTLSDWSFAQA
-512 PHNLIWCVRDDG
+512 PHNLVWCVRDDG
-524 ICIALTY
+524 ICLSLTY
-531 SREQNVFGWSRHT
+531 SREQNVFGWARHT
-544 TQGDFKSVAS
+544 TQGDFKSVAA
-554 IREGDDDFSYFIVER
+554 IREGDDDFSYFLVER

-604 PISISGFTN
+604 PVDISGFTN
-613 ANPVVVT
+613 ANPVVIT

-626 FSNGDTVD
+626 LTNGDTVD
-634 ISGIKVADSSTTRGW
+634 ISGIKVSDSSTTRGW

-664 VTSTTFELQNNGS
+664 VTNTTFELQNNGS

-682 SFSVYHS
+682 AFNTYHS

-702 LWHLEGQSV
+702 LWHLEGQAV

-721 NLTVTN
+721 NLTVSN
-727 GGVTLQNKASRV
+727 GGITLQNKASRV
-739 HVGLPYTS
+739 HIGLPYTS
-747 EMQTLRIDGGNVTDS
+747 EMQTLRIDNGNVLDT
-762 IQGKNKKISRLTLRF
+762 IQGRNKKISRLSIRF
-777 ERSLGGWY
+777 EQSLGGWY

-805 NPSWITGDKDLTMS
+805 TPDWITGDKDLTMS

-836 PMTLLAV
+836 PMTLLAL
-843 IPDIIPGGD
+843 IPEVIPGGN

>member
-1 VDPGARLMVKVIQP
+1 MVKVIQP
-15 NMSGGEVS
+15 NLAGGEVS

-30 DIDKYKTSVYKAENF
+30 DIDKYKTSLYKCENF

-52 LTNRS
+52 LTNRP
-57 GLEFVAETKGTGT
+57 GLQFIAEAKGTGT

-83 YILEF
+83 YVLEF
-88 GDQYIRVFKD
+88 GDQYMRVFKD
-98 GGQVLDT
+98 AGQVLDT
-105 SVSLSITG
+105 SVSLTITG

-119 VVITTSGAH
+119 VVITTSTSH
-128 GLSTGESVYISG
+128 GLSDGESVYITG
-140 VVGMTQLNGRTFNI
+140 VAGMTQLNGRTFNI
-154 TSLTSTTFS
+154 TSLTATTFS
-163 LQNSAGAD
+163 IQNSAGAD
-171 VDGSGY
+171 VDGSAY

-188 IFELATPYLAADVF
+188 VFELATPYVAADIF
-202 DLQYVQSADVMTIV
+202 DLEYVQSADVMTIT
-216 HPGYAPRDLTRTD
+216 HPNYAPRDLTRTD
-229 HDAWSLSVI
+229 HDAWTLSTI
-238 SFAPSQVAPT
+238 TFAPSQAAPT
-248 GVSVSASGGST
+248 GVSVTATGGST

-286 KDAGWDNTVTWT
+286 KDAAWDNTVTWT

-306 NIYREKNGIYGFVGR
+306 NIYREENGIYGFVGR

-353 PSAVTYHQQRRVFG
+353 PSTVGYHQQRRIFA
-367 NTDNA
+367 NTDND

-448 SYYGSTNLLPIVAGD
+448 SYYGSTNLTPIVAGD

-481 ESDSYTG
+481 ESDSYSG

-524 ICIALTY
+524 ICLSLTY

-544 TQGDFKSVAS
+544 TQGDFKSVAA
-554 IREGDDDFSYFIVER
+554 IREGDDDFSYFLVQR
-569 TVNGSTMKYVER
+569 TVNGSTMQYVER

-604 PISISGFTN
+604 PVDISGFTN
-613 ANPVVVT
+613 ANPVVIT

-626 FSNGDTVD
+626 LTNGDTVD
-634 ISGIKVADSSTTRGW
+634 ISGIKVSDSSTTRGW

-721 NLTVTN
+721 NLTVSN
-727 GGVTLQNKASRV
+727 GGITLQNKASRV
-739 HVGLPYTS
+739 HIGLPYTS
-747 EMQTLRIDGGNVTDS
+747 EMQTLRIDNGNVLDT
-762 IQGKNKKISRLTLRF
+762 IQGRNKKISRLSIRF
-777 ERSLGGWY
+777 EQSLGGWY

-805 NPSWITGDKDLTMS
+805 TPSWITGDKDLTMS
-819 PSWNKDGQIVIQ
+819 PSWNKDGQIVVQ

-836 PMTLLAV
+836 PMTLLAL
-843 IPDIIPGGD
+843 IPEVIPGGN

>member
-1 VDPGARLMVKVIQP
+1 MVKVIQP
-15 NMSGGEVS
+15 NLAGGEVS

-30 DIDKYKTSVYKAENF
+30 DIDKYKTSVYKCENF

-52 LTNRS
+52 LTNRP
-57 GLEFVAETKGTGT
+57 GLQFIAEAKGTGT

-83 YILEF
+83 YVLEF

-98 GGQVLDT
+98 AGQVLDT
-105 SVSLSITG
+105 SVSLTITG

-119 VVITTSGAH
+119 VVITTSTSH
-128 GLSTGESVYISG
+128 GLSDGESVYITG
-140 VVGMTQLNGRTFNI
+140 VAGMTQLNGRTFNI
-154 TSLTSTTFS
+154 TSLTATTFS
-163 LQNSAGAD
+163 IQNSAAAD
-171 VDGSGY
+171 VDGSAY

-188 IFELATPYLAADVF
+188 VFELATPYVAADIF
-202 DLQYVQSADVMTIV
+202 DLEYVQSADVMTIT
-216 HPGYAPRDLTRTD
+216 HPNYAPRDLTRTD
-229 HDAWSLSVI
+229 HDAWTLSTI
-238 SFAPSQVAPT
+238 TFAPSQAAPT
-248 GVSVSASGGST
+248 GVSVTATGGST

-286 KDAGWDNTVTWT
+286 KDAAWDNTVTWT

-331 IDPDGTDTPPK
+331 IDPDGSDTPPK

-353 PSAVTYHQQRRVFG
+353 PSTVGYHQQRRIFA
-367 NTDNA
+367 NTDND

-427 EWLVEG
+427 EWLVKG

-448 SYYGSTNLLPIVAGD
+448 SYYGSTSLTPIVAGD

-481 ESDSYTG
+481 ESDSYSG

-524 ICIALTY
+524 ICLSLTY
-531 SREQNVFGWSRHT
+531 SREQNVFGWARHT
-544 TQGDFKSVAS
+544 TQGDFKSVAA
-554 IREGDDDFSYFIVER
+554 IREGDDDFSYSLVQR
-569 TVNGSTMKYVER
+569 TVNGSTMQYVER
-581 MQTRDFTDIQ
+581 MHTRDFTDIQ

-604 PISISGFTN
+604 PVDISGFTN
-613 ANPVVVT
+613 ANPVVIT

-626 FSNGDTVD
+626 LTNGDTVD
-634 ISGIKVADSSTTRGW
+634 ISGIKVSDSSTTRGW

-721 NLTVTN
+721 NLTVSN
-727 GGVTLQNKASRV
+727 GGITLQNKASRV

-747 EMQTLRIDGGNVTDS
+747 EMQTLRIDNGNVLDT
-762 IQGKNKKISRLTLRF
+762 IQGRNKKISRLSIRF
-777 ERSLGGWY
+777 EQSLGGWY

-805 NPSWITGDKDLTMS
+805 TPDWITGDKDLTMS
-819 PSWNKDGQIVIQ
+819 PSWNKDGQIVVQ

-836 PMTLLAV
+836 PMTLLAL
-843 IPDIIPGGD
+843 IPEVIPGGN

>member
-1 VDPGARLMVKVIQP
+1 MVKVIQP
-15 NMSGGEVS
+15 NLAGGEVS

-30 DIDKYKTSVYKAENF
+30 DIDKYKTSVYKCENF

-52 LTNRS
+52 LTNRP
-57 GLEFVAETKGTGT
+57 GLQFIAEAKGTDT

-83 YILEF
+83 YVLEV

-98 GGQVLDT
+98 AGQVLDT
-105 SVSLSITG
+105 SVSLTVTG

-119 VVITTSGAH
+119 VVITTSTSH
-128 GLSTGESVYISG
+128 GLSNGESVYITG

-171 VDGSGY
+171 IDGSGY

-188 IFELATPYLAADVF
+188 VFELATPYVAADIF
-202 DLQYVQSADVMTIV
+202 ELEYVQSADVMTIT
-216 HPGYAPRDLTRTD
+216 HPNYAPRDLTRTD
-229 HDAWSLSVI
+229 HDAWTLSTI
-238 SFAPSQVAPT
+238 TFAPSQAAPT
-248 GVSVSASGGST
+248 GVSVTATGGST

-286 KDAGWDNTVTWT
+286 LDAAWDNTVTWT

-331 IDPDGTDTPPK
+331 IDPDGSDTPPK

-353 PSAVTYHQQRRVFG
+353 PSTVGYHQQRRIFA
-367 NTDNA
+367 NTNND

-448 SYYGSTNLLPIVAGD
+448 SYYGSTSLTPLVAGD

-498 FDYNSVSDWSFAQA
+498 FDYNTVSDWSFAQA

-531 SREQNVFGWSRHT
+531 SREQNVFGWSRHI

-604 PISISGFTN
+604 PVDISGFTN
-613 ANPVVVT
+613 ANPVVIT

-626 FSNGDTVD
+626 LTNGDTVD
-634 ISGIKVADSSTTRGW
+634 ISGIKVSDSSTTRGW

-677 NVDGT
+677 NVNGT
-682 SFSVYHS
+682 AFKTYHS
-689 GGKVREAVTSISG
+689 GGKMREAVTSISG
-702 LWHLEGQSV
+702 LWHLEGQAV

-721 NLTVTN
+721 NLTVSN
-727 GGVTLQNKASRV
+727 GGITLQNKASRV

-762 IQGKNKKISRLTLRF
+762 IQGKNKKISRLSIRF

-805 NPSWITGDKDLTMS
+805 PPDWITGDKDLTMS
-819 PSWNKDGQIVIQ
+819 PSWNKDGQIVVQ

-836 PMTLLAV
+836 PMTLLAL
-843 IPDIIPGGD
+843 IPEVIPGGN

>member
-1 VDPGARLMVKVIQP
+1 MVKVIQP
-15 NMSGGEVS
+15 NLAGGEVS

-30 DIDKYKTSVYKAENF
+30 DIDKYKTSLYKCENF

-57 GLEFVAETKGTGT
+57 GLQFIAEAKGTGT

-83 YILEF
+83 YVLEF

-98 GGQVLDT
+98 AGQVLDT
-105 SVSLSITG
+105 SVSLTITG

-119 VVITTSGAH
+119 VVITTSTSH
-128 GLSTGESVYISG
+128 GLSDGESVYITG
-140 VVGMTQLNGRTFNI
+140 VAGMTQLNGRTFNI
-154 TSLTSTTFS
+154 TSLTATTFS
-163 LQNSAGAD
+163 IQNSAGAD
-171 VDGSGY
+171 VDGSAY

-188 IFELATPYLAADVF
+188 VFELATPYAAADIF
-202 DLQYVQSADVMTIV
+202 DLEYVQSADVMTIT
-216 HPGYAPRDLTRTD
+216 HPNYAPRDLTRTD
-229 HDAWSLSVI
+229 HDAWTLSTI
-238 SFAPSQVAPT
+238 TFAPSQTAPT
-248 GVSVSASGGST
+248 GVSVTATGGST

-286 KDAGWDNTVTWT
+286 KDVAWDNTVTWT
-298 AAAGAGTY
+298 AATGAGTY
-306 NIYREKNGIYGFVGR
+306 NIYREENGIYGFVGR

-331 IDPDGTDTPPK
+331 IEPDGSDTPPK

-353 PSAVTYHQQRRVFG
+353 PSTVGYHQQRRIFA
-367 NTDNA
+367 NTDND

-448 SYYGSTNLLPIVAGD
+448 SYYGSTSLTPIVAGD

-473 VRDLGYKY
+473 IRDLGYKY
-481 ESDSYTG
+481 ESDSYSG

-524 ICIALTY
+524 ICLSLTY

-544 TQGDFKSVAS
+544 TQGDFKSVAA
-554 IREGDDDFSYFIVER
+554 IREGDDDFSYFLVQR
-569 TVNGSTMKYVER
+569 TVNGSIMQYVER
-581 MQTRDFTDIQ
+581 MQTRDFTNIQ

-604 PISISGFTN
+604 PVDISGFTN
-613 ANPVVVT
+613 ANPVVIT

-626 FSNGDTVD
+626 LTNGDTVD
-634 ISGIKVADSSTTRGW
+634 ISGIKVSDSSTTRGW

-721 NLTVTN
+721 NLTVSN

-739 HVGLPYTS
+739 HIGLPYTS
-747 EMQTLRIDGGNVTDS
+747 EMQTLRIDNGNVLDT
-762 IQGKNKKISRLTLRF
+762 IQGRNKKISRLSIRF
-777 ERSLGGWY
+777 EQSLGGWY

-805 NPSWITGDKDLTMS
+805 TPSWITGDKDLTMS
-819 PSWNKDGQIVIQ
+819 PSWNKDGQIVVQ

-836 PMTLLAV
+836 PMTLLAL
-843 IPDIIPGGD
+843 IPEVIPGGN

>member
-1 VDPGARLMVKVIQP
+1 MVKVIQP
-15 NMSGGEVS
+15 NLAGGEVS

-30 DIDKYKTSVYKAENF
+30 DIDKYKTSVYKCENF
-45 FPQVHGG
+45 FPLVHGG
-52 LTNRS
+52 LTNRP
-57 GLEFVAETKGTGT
+57 GLQFIAEAKGTGT

-83 YILEF
+83 YVLEL

-98 GGQVLDT
+98 AGQVLDT
-105 SVSLSITG
+105 SVSLTITG

-119 VVITTSGAH
+119 VVITTSTSH
-128 GLSTGESVYISG
+128 GLSAGEGVYITG
-140 VVGMTQLNGRTFNI
+140 VAGMTQLNGRTFNI
-154 TSLTSTTFS
+154 TSLTATTFS
-163 LQNSAGAD
+163 IQNSAAAD
-171 VDGSGY
+171 VDGSSY

-188 IFELATPYLAADVF
+188 VFELATPYAEADIF
-202 DLQYVQSADVMTIV
+202 DLEYVQSADVMTIT
-216 HPGYAPRDLTRTD
+216 HPNYAPRDLTRTD
-229 HDAWSLSVI
+229 HDAWTLSTI
-238 SFAPSQVAPT
+238 TFAPSQAAPT
-248 GVSVSASGGST
+248 GVSVTATGGST

-286 KDAGWDNTVTWT
+286 KDAAWDNTVTWT
-298 AAAGAGTY
+298 VAAGAGTY

-331 IDPDGTDTPPK
+331 IDPDGADTPPK
-342 ARNPFNAAGDY
+342 ARNPFNGAGDY
-353 PSAVTYHQQRRVFG
+353 PSTVGYHQQRRIFA
-367 NTDNA
+367 NTDND

-448 SYYGSTNLLPIVAGD
+448 SYYGSTNLTPIVAGD

-481 ESDSYTG
+481 ESDSYSG

-524 ICIALTY
+524 ICLSLTY

-544 TQGDFKSVAS
+544 TQGDFKSVAA
-554 IREGDDDFSYFIVER
+554 IREGDDDFSYFLVQR
-569 TVNGSTMKYVER
+569 TVNGSTMQYVER

-604 PISISGFTN
+604 PVDISGFTN
-613 ANPVVVT
+613 ANPVVIT

-626 FSNGDTVD
+626 LTNGDTVD
-634 ISGIKVADSSTTRGW
+634 ISGIKVSDSSTTRGW

-721 NLTVTN
+721 NLTVSN
-727 GGVTLQNKASRV
+727 GGITLQNKASRV

-747 EMQTLRIDGGNVTDS
+747 EMQTLRIDNGNVLDT
-762 IQGKNKKISRLTLRF
+762 IQGRNKKISRLSIRF
-777 ERSLGGWY
+777 EQSLGGWY

-805 NPSWITGDKDLTMS
+805 TPDWITGDKDLTMS
-819 PSWNKDGQIVIQ
+819 PSWNKDGQIVVQ

-836 PMTLLAV
+836 PMTLLAL
-843 IPDIIPGGD
+843 IPEVIPGGN

>member
-1 VDPGARLMVKVIQP
+1 MVKVIQP
-15 NMSGGEVS
+15 NLAGGEVS

-30 DIDKYKTSVYKAENF
+30 DIDKYKTSLYKCENF

-52 LTNRS
+52 LTNRP
-57 GLEFVAETKGTGT
+57 GLQFLAEAKGTGT
-70 TRLIPFEYNTTQT
+70 TRLIPFEFNTTQT
-83 YILEF
+83 YVLEV

-98 GGQVLDT
+98 AGQVLDT
-105 SVSLSITG
+105 SVSLTITG

-119 VVITTSGAH
+119 VVITTSTSH
-128 GLSTGESVYISG
+128 SLSDGESVYITG
-140 VVGMTQLNGRTFNI
+140 VAGMTQLNGRTFNI
-154 TSLTSTTFS
+154 TSLTATTFS
-163 LQNSAGAD
+163 IQNSAGAD
-171 VDGSGY
+171 VDGSAY

-188 IFELATPYLAADVF
+188 VFELATPYVAADIF
-202 DLQYVQSADVMTIV
+202 DLEYVQSADVMTIT
-216 HPGYAPRDLTRTD
+216 HPNYAPRDLTRTD
-229 HDAWSLSVI
+229 HDAWTLSTI
-238 SFAPSQVAPT
+238 TFAPSQAAPT
-248 GVSVSASGGST
+248 GVSVTATGGST

-286 KDAGWDNTVTWT
+286 KDAAWDNTVTWT

-306 NIYREKNGIYGFVGR
+306 NIYREENGIYGFVGR

-331 IDPDGTDTPPK
+331 IDPDGSDTPPK

-353 PSAVTYHQQRRVFG
+353 PSTVGYHQQRRIFA
-367 NTDNA
+367 NTDND

-448 SYYGSTNLLPIVAGD
+448 SYYGSTNLTPIVAGD

-481 ESDSYTG
+481 ESDSYSG

-524 ICIALTY
+524 ICLSLTY

-544 TQGDFKSVAS
+544 TQGDFKSVAA
-554 IREGDDDFSYFIVER
+554 IREGDDDFSYFLVQR
-569 TVNGSTMKYVER
+569 TVNGSTMQYVER

-604 PISISGFTN
+604 PVDISGFTN
-613 ANPVVVT
+613 ANPVVIT

-626 FSNGDTVD
+626 LTNGDTVD
-634 ISGIKVADSSTTRGW
+634 ISGIKVSDSSTTRGW

-682 SFSVYHS
+682 SFKTYRS
-689 GGKVREAVTSISG
+689 GGKMREAVTSISG

-721 NLTVTN
+721 NLTVSN
-727 GGVTLQNKASRV
+727 GGITLQNKASRV
-739 HVGLPYTS
+739 HIGLPYTS
-747 EMQTLRIDGGNVTDS
+747 EMQTLRIDNGNVLDT
-762 IQGKNKKISRLTLRF
+762 IQGRNKKISRLSIRF
-777 ERSLGGWY
+777 EQSLGGWY

-805 NPSWITGDKDLTMS
+805 TPSWITGDKDLTMS
-819 PSWNKDGQIVIQ
+819 PSWNKDGQIVVQ

-836 PMTLLAV
+836 PMTLLALV
-843 IPDIIPGGD
+843 PEVIPGGN

>member
-1 VDPGARLMVKVIQP
+1 MVKVIQP
-15 NMSGGEVS
+15 NLAGGEVS

-30 DIDKYKTSVYKAENF
+30 DIDKYKTSVYKSENF
-45 FPQVHGG
+45 FPQIHGG
-52 LTNRS
+52 LTNRP
-57 GLEFVAETKGTGT
+57 GLQFIAEAKGTGT

-83 YILEF
+83 YVLEL
-88 GDQYIRVFKD
+88 GDQYMRVFKD
-98 GGQVLDT
+98 AGQVLDT
-105 SVSLSITG
+105 SVSLTVTG
-113 ATAADP
+113 VTAADP
-119 VVITTSGAH
+119 VVVTTSTSH
-128 GLSTGESVYISG
+128 GLSNGESVYISG
-140 VVGMTQLNGRTFNI
+140 VSGMTQLNGRTFNI

-171 VDGSGY
+171 IDGSGY

-188 IFELATPYLAADVF
+188 VFELATPYAASDIF
-202 DLQYVQSADVMTIV
+202 DLEYTQSADVMTLT
-216 HPGYAPRDLTRTD
+216 HPSYAPRDLTRTD
-229 HDAWSLSVI
+229 HDAWTLSTI
-238 SFAPSQVAPT
+238 TFAPSQAAPT
-248 GVSVSASGGST
+248 SVSVTATGGST

-286 KDAGWDNTVTWT
+286 KDTSWDNTVTWS

-331 IDPDGTDTPPK
+331 ILPDGSDTPPK
-342 ARNPFNAAGDY
+342 ARNPFNATGDY
-353 PSAVTYHQQRRVFG
+353 PSTVGYYQQRRIFA
-367 NTDNA
+367 NTDND

-448 SYYGSTNLLPIVAGD
+448 SYYGSTRLTPIVAGD

-473 VRDLGYKY
+473 VRDLGYKF
-481 ESDSYTG
+481 ESDSYSG

-498 FDYNSVSDWSFAQA
+498 FDYNTLSDWSFAQA

-524 ICIALTY
+524 ICLSLTY
-531 SREQNVFGWSRHT
+531 SREQNVFGWARHT
-544 TQGDFKSVAS
+544 TQGDFKSVAA
-554 IREGDDDFSYFIVER
+554 IREGDDDFSYFLVER

-604 PISISGFTN
+604 PVDISGFTN
-613 ANPVVVT
+613 ANPVVIT

-626 FSNGDTVD
+626 LTNGDTVD
-634 ISGIKVADSSTTRGW
+634 ISGIKVSDSSTTRGW

-677 NVDGT
+677 NVNGT
-682 SFSVYHS
+682 AFKTYHS

-702 LWHLEGQSV
+702 LWHLEGQAV

-721 NLTVTN
+721 NLTVSG

-739 HVGLPYTS
+739 HIGLPYTS
-747 EMQTLRIDGGNVTDS
+747 EMQTLRIDNGNVMDT
-762 IQGKNKKISRLTLRF
+762 IQGRNKKISRLSIRF
-777 ERSLGGWY
+777 EQSLGGWY

-805 NPSWITGDKDLTMS
+805 TPDWITGDKDLTMS
-819 PSWNKDGQIVIQ
+819 PSWNKDGQIVVQ

-836 PMTLLAV
+836 PMTLLAL
-843 IPDIIPGGD
+843 IPEVIPGGN

>member
-1 VDPGARLMVKVIQP
+1 MVKVIQP
-15 NMSGGEVS
+15 NLAGGEVS

-30 DIDKYKTSVYKAENF
+30 DIDKYKTSVYKSENF
-45 FPQVHGG
+45 FPQIHGG
-52 LTNRS
+52 LTNRP
-57 GLEFVAETKGTGT
+57 GLQFIAEAKGTGT

-83 YILEF
+83 YVLEL
-88 GDQYIRVFKD
+88 GDQYMRVFKD
-98 GGQVLDT
+98 AGQVLDT
-105 SVSLSITG
+105 SVSLTVTG
-113 ATAADP
+113 VTAADP
-119 VVITTSGAH
+119 VVVTTSTSH
-128 GLSTGESVYISG
+128 GLSNGESVYISG
-140 VVGMTQLNGRTFNI
+140 VSGMTQLNGRTFNI

-171 VDGSGY
+171 IDGSGY

-188 IFELATPYLAADVF
+188 VFELATPYAASDIF
-202 DLQYVQSADVMTIV
+202 DLEYVQSADVMTFT
-216 HPGYAPRDLTRTD
+216 HPSYAPRDLTRTD
-229 HDAWSLSVI
+229 HDAWTLSTI
-238 SFAPSQVAPT
+238 TFAPSQAAPT
-248 GVSVSASGGST
+248 SVSVTATGGST

-286 KDAGWDNTVTWT
+286 KDTSWDNTVTWS

-321 AEGTS
+321 AESTS

-331 IDPDGTDTPPK
+331 ILPDGSDTPPK
-342 ARNPFNAAGDY
+342 ARNPFNATGDY
-353 PSAVTYHQQRRVFG
+353 PSTVGYHQQRRIFA
-367 NTDNA
+367 NTDND

-427 EWLVEG
+427 EWVVEG

-448 SYYGSTNLLPIVAGD
+448 SYYGSTSLTPIVAGD

-473 VRDLGYKY
+473 VRDLGYKF
-481 ESDSYTG
+481 ESDSYSG

-498 FDYNSVSDWSFAQA
+498 FDYNTLSDWSFAQA

-524 ICIALTY
+524 ICLSLTY
-531 SREQNVFGWSRHT
+531 SREQNVFGWARHT
-544 TQGDFKSVAS
+544 TQGDFKSVAA
-554 IREGDDDFSYFIVER
+554 IREGDDDFSYFLVER

-604 PISISGFTN
+604 PVDISGFTN
-613 ANPVVVT
+613 ANPVVIT

-626 FSNGDTVD
+626 LTNGDTVD
-634 ISGIKVADSSTTRGW
+634 ISGIKVSDSSTTRGW

-677 NVDGT
+677 NVNGT
-682 SFSVYHS
+682 AFKTYHS

-702 LWHLEGQSV
+702 LWHLEGQAV

-721 NLTVTN
+721 NLTVSG

-739 HVGLPYTS
+739 HIGLPYTS
-747 EMQTLRIDGGNVTDS
+747 EMQTLRIDNGNVMDT
-762 IQGKNKKISRLTLRF
+762 IQGRNKKISRLSIRF
-777 ERSLGGWY
+777 EQSLGGWY

-805 NPSWITGDKDLTMS
+805 TPDWITGDKDLTMS
-819 PSWNKDGQIVIQ
+819 PSWNKDGQIVVQ

-836 PMTLLAV
+836 PMTLLAL
-843 IPDIIPGGD
+843 IPEVIPGGN

>member
-1 VDPGARLMVKVIQP
+1 MVKVIQP
-15 NMSGGEVS
+15 NLAGGEVS

-30 DIDKYKTSVYKAENF
+30 DIDKYKASVYKCENF

-52 LTNRS
+52 LTNRP
-57 GLEFVAETKGTGT
+57 GLQFIAEAKGTGT
-70 TRLIPFEYNTTQT
+70 TRLIPFEFNTTQT
-83 YILEF
+83 YVLEF
-88 GDQYIRVFKD
+88 GDQYMRVFKD
-98 GGQVLDT
+98 AGQVLDT
-105 SVSLSITG
+105 SVSLTITG

-119 VVITTSGAH
+119 VVITTSASH
-128 GLSTGESVYISG
+128 GLSDGESVYITG
-140 VVGMTQLNGRTFNI
+140 VAGMTQLNGRTFNI
-154 TSLTSTTFS
+154 TSLTATTFS
-163 LQNSAGAD
+163 IQNSAGAD
-171 VDGSGY
+171 VDGSAY

-188 IFELATPYLAADVF
+188 VFELATPYVAADIF
-202 DLQYVQSADVMTIV
+202 ELEYVQSADVMTIT
-216 HPGYAPRDLTRTD
+216 HPNYAPRDLTRTD
-229 HDAWSLSVI
+229 HDVWTLSTI
-238 SFAPSQVAPT
+238 TFAPSQAAPT
-248 GVSVSASGGST
+248 GVSVTATGGST

-306 NIYREKNGIYGFVGR
+306 NIYREENGIYGFVGR

-331 IDPDGTDTPPK
+331 IDPDGGDTPPK

-353 PSAVTYHQQRRVFG
+353 PSTVGYHQQRRIFA
-367 NTDNA
+367 NTDND

-448 SYYGSTNLLPIVAGD
+448 SYYGSTSLTPIVAGD

-481 ESDSYTG
+481 ESDSYSG

-498 FDYNSVSDWSFAQA
+498 FDYNTLSDWSFAQA

-524 ICIALTY
+524 ICLSLTY
-531 SREQNVFGWSRHT
+531 SREQNVFGWARHT
-544 TQGDFKSVAS
+544 TQGDFKSVAA
-554 IREGDDDFSYFIVER
+554 IREGDDDFSYFLVER

-604 PISISGFTN
+604 PVDISGFTN
-613 ANPVVVT
+613 ANPVVIT

-626 FSNGDTVD
+626 LTNGDTVD
-634 ISGIKVADSSTTRGW
+634 ISGIKVSDSSTTRGW

-664 VTSTTFELQNNGS
+664 VTNTTFELQNNGS

-682 SFSVYHS
+682 AFNTYHS

-702 LWHLEGQSV
+702 LWHLEGQAV

-721 NLTVTN
+721 NLTVSN
-727 GGVTLQNKASRV
+727 GGITLQNKASRV
-739 HVGLPYTS
+739 HIGLPYTS
-747 EMQTLRIDGGNVTDS
+747 EMQTLRIDNGNVLDT
-762 IQGKNKKISRLTLRF
+762 IQGRNKKISRLSIRF
-777 ERSLGGWY
+777 EQSLGGWY

-805 NPSWITGDKDLTMS
+805 TPDWITGDKDLTMS

-836 PMTLLAV
+836 PMTLLAL
-843 IPDIIPGGD
+843 IPEVIPGGN

>member
-1 VDPGARLMVKVIQP
+1 MVKVIQP
-15 NMSGGEVS
+15 NLAGGEVS

-30 DIDKYKTSVYKAENF
+30 DIDKYKTSLYKCENF

-52 LTNRS
+52 LTNRP
-57 GLEFVAETKGTGT
+57 GLQFLAEAKGTGT
-70 TRLIPFEYNTTQT
+70 TRLIPFEFNTTQT
-83 YILEF
+83 YVLEF

-98 GGQVLDT
+98 AGQVLDT
-105 SVSLSITG
+105 SVSLTITG

-119 VVITTSGAH
+119 VVITTSTSH
-128 GLSTGESVYISG
+128 GLSDGESVYITG
-140 VVGMTQLNGRTFNI
+140 VAGMTQLNGRTFNI
-154 TSLTSTTFS
+154 TSLTATTFS
-163 LQNSAGAD
+163 IQNSAGAD
-171 VDGSGY
+171 VDGSAY

-188 IFELATPYLAADVF
+188 VFELATPYAAADIF
-202 DLQYVQSADVMTIV
+202 DLEYVQSADVMTIT
-216 HPGYAPRDLTRTD
+216 HPNYAPRDLTRTD
-229 HDAWSLSVI
+229 HDAWTLSTI
-238 SFAPSQVAPT
+238 TFAPSQAAPT
-248 GVSVSASGGST
+248 GVSVTATGGST

-286 KDAGWDNTVTWT
+286 KDAAWDNTVTWT

-306 NIYREKNGIYGFVGR
+306 NIYREENGIYGFVGR

-331 IDPDGTDTPPK
+331 IDPDGSDTPPK

-353 PSAVTYHQQRRVFG
+353 PSTVGYHQQRRIFA
-367 NTDNA
+367 NTDND

-427 EWLVEG
+427 EWLVQG

-448 SYYGSTNLLPIVAGD
+448 SYYGSTNLTPIVAGD

-481 ESDSYTG
+481 ESDSYSG

-524 ICIALTY
+524 ICLSLTY

-544 TQGDFKSVAS
+544 TQGDFKSVAA
-554 IREGDDDFSYFIVER
+554 IREGDDDFSYFLVQR
-569 TVNGSTMKYVER
+569 TVNGSTMQYVER

-604 PISISGFTN
+604 PVDISGFTN
-613 ANPVVVT
+613 ANPVVIT

-626 FSNGDTVD
+626 LTNGDTVD
-634 ISGIKVADSSTTRGW
+634 ISGIKVSDSSTTRGW

-721 NLTVTN
+721 NLTVSN
-727 GGVTLQNKASRV
+727 GGITLQNKASRV
-739 HVGLPYTS
+739 HIGLPYTS
-747 EMQTLRIDGGNVTDS
+747 EMQTLRIDNGNVLDT
-762 IQGKNKKISRLTLRF
+762 IQGRNKKISRLSIRF
-777 ERSLGGWY
+777 EQSLGGWY

-805 NPSWITGDKDLTMS
+805 TPSWITGDKDLTMS
-819 PSWNKDGQIVIQ
+819 PSWNKDGQIVVQ

-836 PMTLLAV
+836 PMTLLAL
-843 IPDIIPGGD
+843 IPEVIPGGN